1 MSKYSPNG
9 TPEDIEFG
17 ILHSIDGYWV
27 SNEGTKQKPNFH
39 VWIPQVTHSIVDSAY
54 NEISLAVAR
63 CNFLAKYKD
72 VKVIG
77 RQTA

>member
-9 TPEDIEFG
+9 TPEDIKAG

-27 SNEGTKQKPNFH
+27 SNEGTKQNPNFH